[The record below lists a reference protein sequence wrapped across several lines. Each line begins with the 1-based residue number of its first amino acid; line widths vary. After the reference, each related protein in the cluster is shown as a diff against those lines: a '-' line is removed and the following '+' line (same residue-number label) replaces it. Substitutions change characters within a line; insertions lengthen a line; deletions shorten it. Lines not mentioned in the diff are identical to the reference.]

1 MRKLIVGLLG
11 LATLGVGAFSAP
23 QAEAQPYYGRPGYH
37 HRAPAVEYRAGP
49 VLVRQEYR
57 RPHRRVYRPAPVY
70 RPARAVR
77 RCWSE
82 PRRVWNGYR
91 YVNRPV
97 QVCRTARGPGR
108 RW

>member
-11 LATLGVGAFSAP
+11 LATLGFGALSAP
-23 QAEAQPYYGRPGYH
+23 QAEAQPYYGGYGYR
-37 HRAPAVEYRAGP
+37 RAPAVEYRAGP
-49 VLVRQEYR
+49 VVVRHEYG
-57 RPHRRVYRPAPVY
+57 RPHRRVYRPYPAY

-82 PRRVWNGYR
+82 PRTVWNGYR
-91 YVNRPV
+91 YVRRPV
-97 QVCRTARGPGR
+97 EVCRTVRRGGP